1 MMEKALGEIALSFV
15 ERHGLWSAEQKE
27 AAGRLARIV
36 EERKLEVIRLA
47 FPDQHGI
54 LRGKTLV
61 AADALATLESGCSIT
76 TTMLAKDTS
85 HRTVFPVFTS
95 GGGFGMKEMEGAADV
110 LMVADPLT
118 FRVLPWAPATG
129 WLMCDLYFADG
140 RAVPFATRNLYRGV
154 IEKLAGRGFEFVA
167 GLEVEFHLFKLEDAR
182 TAAEDAGQ
190 PGTPPSVSL
199 LSQGYQ
205 YLTEQRYDLMEPAL
219 EIIRRDVL
227 ALGLPLRSV
236 EVEFGPSQCEFTFAP
251 SKGLA
256 PADNMVLFRSAVKQ
270 IARRHGYHATFMCR
284 PKLPNVFASGWH
296 LHQSLVS
303 RATGENAFMAKDKGE
318 VLSAFGRHYLAGLL
332 QHARASTVFTT
343 PTINGYKRYRS
354 YSLAPDRAIWG
365 RDNRGVMIRV
375 LGGAGDAATR
385 LENRIGEPAANPYL
399 YMASQILS
407 GLDGVDRKL
416 DPGPSADTPYETKA
430 ALLPKSLREAVFA
443 LNDDPFFR
451 EALGAAFVDYYVH
464 IKNAEIERFQAEVS
478 DWEHREYF
486 EMF

>member
-1 MMEKALGEIALSFV
+1 LSFV
-15 ERHGLWSAEQKE
+15 ARHALWSEEQQE
-27 AAGRLARIV
+27 AARHLRRIV
-36 EERKLEVIRLA
+36 EEKNLEVIRLS

-61 AADALATLESGCSIT
+61 ASEALVSLESGCAIT

-110 LMVADPLT
+110 LMVADPST
-118 FRVLPWAPATG
+118 FRVLPWAPTTG
-129 WLMCDLYFADG
+129 WLLCDLYFADG
-140 RAVPFATRNLYRGV
+140 RPVPFATRQLYRSV
-154 IEKLAGRGFEFVA
+154 LDQLASRGYDFVA
-167 GLEVEFHLFKLEDAR
+167 GLEVEFHIFKLDDAKM
-182 TAAEDAGQ
+182 APDDAGQ
-190 PGTPPSVSL
+190 PGQPPSVSL
-199 LSQGYQ
+199 LSHGYQ
-205 YLTEQRYDLMEPAL
+205 YLTEQRYDQMEPVL
-219 EIIRRDVL
+219 EILRRDIV
-227 ALGLPLRSV
+227 ALGLPLRSI
-236 EVEFGPSQCEFTFAP
+236 EVEFGPSQCEFTFQP
-251 SKGLA
+251 RTGLE
-256 PADNMVLFRSAVKQ
+256 PADNMVLFRGAIKQ

-296 LHQSLVS
+296 LHQSIVS
-303 RATGENAFMAKDKGE
+303 RASGENAFMARESGE
-318 VLSAFGRHYLAGLL
+318 ALSAFARCYLAGLL
-332 QHARASTVFTT
+332 AHARASTVFTT
-343 PTINGYKRYRS
+343 PTINGYKRYRA

-375 LGGAGDAATR
+375 LGGANDKATR

-416 DPGPSADTPYETKA
+416 DPGPSADTPYETTA
-430 ALLPKSLREAVFA
+430 ALLPKSLREAVSA
-443 LNDDPFFR
+443 LDDDPFFR
-451 EALGAAFVDYYVH
+451 SALGAAFVDYYIH

-478 DWEHREYF
+478 DWEQREYF

>member
-1 MMEKALGEIALSFV
+1 MPAS
-15 ERHGLWSAEQKE
+15 R
-27 AAGRLARIV
+27 AGR
-36 EERKLEVIRLA
+36 RL
-47 FPDQHGI
+47 
-54 LRGKTLV
+54 
-61 AADALATLESGCSIT
+61 
-76 TTMLAKDTS
+76 
-85 HRTVFPVFTS
+85 
-95 GGGFGMKEMEGAADV
+95 
-110 LMVADPLT
+110 
-118 FRVLPWAPATG
+118 
-129 WLMCDLYFADG
+129 
-140 RAVPFATRNLYRGV
+140 
-154 IEKLAGRGFEFVA
+154 
-167 GLEVEFHLFKLEDAR
+167 
-182 TAAEDAGQ
+182 
-190 PGTPPSVSL
+190 SVS
-199 LSQGYQ
+199 SRNQ

-236 EVEFGPSQCEFTFAP
+236 EVEFGPSQCEFTFQPTA
-251 SKGLA
+251 GLE

-270 IARRHGYHATFMCR
+270 IARRHGFHATFMCR

-303 RATGENAFMAKDKGE
+303 RDSGENAFMAREGDE
-318 VLSAFGRHYLAGLL
+318 ALSPLGRAWLAGLL
-332 QHARASTVFTT
+332 AHARASTVFTT
-343 PTINGYKRYRS
+343 PTINGYKRYRT

-416 DPGPSADTPYETKA
+416 DPGPSADTPYETRA

-443 LNDDPFFR
+443 LDDDPFFR
-451 EALGAAFVDYYVH
+451 EAMGAPFVDYYVH